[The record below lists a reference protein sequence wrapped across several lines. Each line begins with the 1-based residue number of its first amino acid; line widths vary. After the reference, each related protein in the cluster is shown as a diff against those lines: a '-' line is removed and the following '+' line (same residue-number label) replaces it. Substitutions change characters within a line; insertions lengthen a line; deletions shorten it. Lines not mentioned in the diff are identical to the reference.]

1 MDFGTRLFVLA
12 FGAALVPHL
21 AAAQQ
26 EPRVSR
32 YTALSAMRIQEARSM
47 EDDSLQAEAYRDLLE
62 EIYDG
67 LASEDDNPEAYFHL
81 GLVQIGLSNYLAA
94 DSAFDQAEGMYPDYV
109 DQDNGTGVYRF
120 NGWVQAYNEATARM
134 EAQDSEGAVE
144 LFRFAN
150 VMFDER
156 PEAYL
161 NIGVETSGLDDVEV
175 SIEAFRNAIA
185 VIESPDADPGDEE
198 TRQAWDT
205 EYWSMAQT
213 NLGLVLERAGRHEEA
228 VSVYE
233 ALLERD
239 PDNVQ
244 AQSSLALAL
253 SLTGQGD
260 DALLIFDEILGRED
274 GSPLDYFNAG
284 VSLYTADQMEK
295 AVVGFTKTLERS
307 PMYRDALQN
316 LTQILSML
324 EEYEAQIPYS
334 ERLLELDP
342 YNDLVIRLH
351 VRALV
356 QVGRQADG
364 VALLDMMQELPFVTD
379 YIQLQPSDSGA
390 SVSGQVINK
399 TLEPGTTVTLRF
411 TFYDDDGNPVGSE
424 DCEVTIS
431 DPDVAHTFEVTFEAE
446 EQVLGYSYEF
456 VS

>member
-47 EDDSLQAEAYRDLLE
+47 EDDSLQAEAYRELLE

-120 NGWVQAYNEATARM
+120 NGWVQAYNEGTARM

-205 EYWSMAQT
+205 EYWSTAQT

-316 LTQILSML
+316 LTQILNML

-379 YIQLQPSDSGA
+379 YIQLQPSNSGA

>member
-1 MDFGTRLFVLA
+1 
-12 FGAALVPHL
+12 
-21 AAAQQ
+21 
-26 EPRVSR
+26 
-32 YTALSAMRIQEARSM
+32 
-47 EDDSLQAEAYRDLLE
+47 
-62 EIYDG
+62 
-67 LASEDDNPEAYFHL
+67 
-81 GLVQIGLSNYLAA
+81 
-94 DSAFDQAEGMYPDYV
+94 
-109 DQDNGTGVYRF
+109 
-120 NGWVQAYNEATARM
+120 M

-205 EYWSMAQT
+205 EYWSTAQT

-316 LTQILSML
+316 LTQILNML

-379 YIQLQPSDSGA
+379 YIQLQPSNSGA